1 MDDDAT
7 SRLQRARKMVEDDD
21 CEQEHI
27 RQLREEDKR
36 QKAMESRF
44 ARASQADVLYM
55 WEHACNEYGEALT
68 EFEFQALCEAW
79 VRAFDFYPPDMDVE
93 YDLNNPPPPAPS
105 KRNKPKPNPRPNEEA
120 IEDADDDTMLSAKEV
135 LKITGMSMSTFKRK
149 RKNGEMPEPHQIS
162 ERRIGWTAGDIRKV
176 VEDMRK
182 ARRGRR

>member
-7 SRLQRARKMVEDDD
+7 SRLERARKMIKDDE

-44 ARASQADVLYM
+44 GGVSKSDVLYM

-68 EFEFQALCEAW
+68 EFEFQSLCEAW
-79 VRAFDFYPPDMDVE
+79 VRVFEFYPPNMDAE
-93 YDLNNPPPPAPS
+93 YDHDSPPLPAPS
-105 KRNKPKPNPRPNEEA
+105 KRAKPKPGARPDDAA
-120 IEDADDDTMLSAKEV
+120 IEDADDDTMLSTNEV
-135 LKITGMSMSTFKRK
+135 LNITGMSLSTFKRK

-162 ERRIGWTAGDIRKV
+162 ERRIGWTAGDIRRV

-182 ARRGRR
+182 ARRGQR